1 MMAGMALIAGI
12 LLGGVST
19 FSVFR
24 RAKFLVAGD
33 WLIQP
38 DSGVIIHLPS
48 VRHLERTSD
57 GVIVVGADRQALF
70 VPSHLTALWGYLR
83 TRLPLELKE

>member
-1 MMAGMALIAGI
+1 MAGAAVVMGVFLAG
-12 LLGGVST
+12 VVA
-19 FSVFR
+19 FSVLS

-38 DSGVIIHLPS
+38 DARVIIHLPS
-48 VRHLERTSD
+48 VHHLERTAD
-57 GVIVVGADRQALF
+57 GVIVVGADRQVLF
-70 VPSHLTALWGYLR
+70 VPSYLTSLWGYLR